1 MCGLSFFPVQVFS
14 FDGIQVPV
22 ADSICG
28 EVHEV
33 GGCNELL
40 FGGKEMEHLFNLK
53 KRKRNPTN
61 TIKNMHFSP
70 G

>member
-14 FDGIQVPV
+14 FDRIQVPV

-33 GGCNELL
+33 GGYNELL

-53 KRKRNPTN
+53 K
-61 TIKNMHFSP
+61 
-70 G
+70 